1 MLPGTSSSPAGPPQ
15 PGGPTG
21 AVSRQQGVAVE
32 ARGAGLAVGPGG
44 VVQAGAAGARQGVA
58 VVEEQVGVPV
68 AAAVAGLARAAQHQ
82 RVPEEAGGAP
92 GARAG
97 SAAHCAAP
105 CPAPTSWAPPPPGS
119 PLAGGSRVARFAQ
132 TLRAAPRED
141 AAHREAAETEV
152 AVTRPHTPRE
162 RPSFPDWAGLQGSGT
177 TPASPPPPRP
187 SWRTAGS
194 TGPAYLLEGTET
206 GQGQLTQGAAGSSD
220 APRTKPAWQRSQW
233 SPSVLC
239 WQPWGA
245 GPVGTEDRTSSS
257 RPRRPG
263 PPALCPAASP
273 RLRASV
279 TADPQVPGGC
289 HAGCPPSARVHS
301 PRRCPCQGRRGLSG
315 RGTDRGHSGPKRAL

>member
-1 MLPGTSSSPAGPPQ
+1 MKSRLGSPLPLQLQGWHELPSTSGFPKKPGAHLGRGRGQRRTVPRPAPPPLPG
-15 PGGPTG
+15 
-21 AVSRQQGVAVE
+21 R
-32 ARGAGLAVGPGG
+32 
-44 VVQAGAAGARQGVA
+44 
-58 VVEEQVGVPV
+58 
-68 AAAVAGLARAAQHQ
+68 
-82 RVPEEAGGAP
+82 
-92 GARAG
+92 
-97 SAAHCAAP
+97 
-105 CPAPTSWAPPPPGS
+105 PPPGS